1 MTERSPILQSIL
13 KAHRSYGMTG
23 KANIDEKSLPGRMKN
38 FFWDYPFRRLRIDK
52 DRDLVISRLLDQG
65 DWEAVQWLR
74 TRLSDRDLKNWLLSR
89 RGAGLSPRKLRFW
102 ELVLELPER
111 EVNDWLRS
119 KTRQVWDQRAER

>member
-1 MTERSPILQSIL
+1 
-13 KAHRSYGMTG
+13 
-23 KANIDEKSLPGRMKN
+23 MKN

-74 TRLSDRDLKNWLLSR
+74 MRLSDRDLKNWLLSR

-102 ELVLELPER
+102 ELVLELPKR
-111 EVNDWLRS
+111 DVDDWLRS
-119 KTRQVWDQRAER
+119 KTRQVWDQRAVR

>member
-1 MTERSPILQSIL
+1 
-13 KAHRSYGMTG
+13 MTG

-89 RGAGLSPRKLRFW
+89 RGAGLSARKLRFW